1 MASLTLKN
9 TALILGSM
17 LIGGAL
23 TAALYARLTPVDAAA
38 PAAEQQRKVLFWYDP
53 MYPNT
58 RFDKPGK
65 SPFMDMDLVPK
76 YADEES
82 AAAGAPGVRIDP
94 TQTQNLGVKT
104 AAVTRGPLR
113 YAQTFPA
120 NISYNEY
127 QYVIMQA
134 RAAGF
139 INKVYPLTVGDKVKQ
154 GTPLLELTIPDWVEA
169 QSEYLLLQ
177 ETGGTATQ
185 VEGILERLRLAGMP
199 DDDIRRLKAT
209 RKIQTRFTL
218 KAPIDGVITAFD
230 LRAGMNIA
238 KDNVVAKIQGM
249 DPVWVSVAVPESIAW
264 LIKDA
269 SQFSIQVPAWPGK
282 TFRISKWTLL
292 PSVDSATRTLQLRLQ
307 VNNPDEALKP
317 GMNAYLQLTS
327 GTMIEWIIRRS
338 VANRFLVMMAA
349 LFLSIWGT
357 WTIIHTP
364 VDALPD
370 LSDVQVIVKT
380 RYPGQAPQI
389 VENQVTWPLTTTM
402 LSVPG
407 ARTVRGFSQF
417 GDSYV
422 YVIFEDGTDP
432 YWARSRVL
440 EYLNQVQGK
449 LPAGVSAEMG
459 PDATGV
465 GWVFEYA
472 LVDRSGKHDLAE
484 LRSLQDWFL
493 KYELKTI
500 PNVSEVASVGGVVK
514 EYQIVVD
521 PMKLTQYGI
530 SLGEVKSALD
540 ASNQEAGGSSVE
552 LAEAEY
558 MVRASG
564 YLQTLDD
571 FKNIVLKTG
580 DNGVPVYLGDVAR
593 VQIGPEMRRG
603 IAELNGEGEVAG
615 GVVILRSGKNARE
628 VISAVKEKLASLQSS
643 LPEGVEV
650 VTTYDRSQLIDRAID
665 NLSYKLLEEFIVVA
679 LVCALFL
686 WHVRSALVAII
697 SLPLGLCFA
706 FIMMHFQGLNANIMS
721 LGGIAIAV
729 GAMVDAA
736 IVMIEN
742 AHKRLEEWEHQHP
755 GEKLS
760 NDTRWKIIT
769 EASVEVGPALF
780 ISLLIIT
787 LSFIPI
793 FTLEGQE
800 GKLFGP
806 LAFTKTWS
814 MAGAALLAIVA
825 IPILMGFWIRGRIP
839 AENSNPLN
847 RFLIRIYH
855 PLLLKVLHWPK
866 TTLLIALLSILTVV
880 WPLNRVGGEFLPQI
894 NEGDLLYMPSTLPGI
909 SAAQAADMLQ
919 KTDKLIM
926 AVPEVARVFGK
937 TGKAETATDSAPLE
951 MVETTIQLKPQ
962 DQWRPGMTMEKIV
975 DELDK
980 TVRLPGL
987 ANLWVPPIRNRIDML
1002 STGIKSPIGIKVS
1015 GTNLAD
1021 IDAIAGQIEGVARS
1035 VPGVTSALA
1044 ERLVG
1049 GRYLDID
1056 IQREKAARYGMTVG
1070 DVQLFVSS
1078 AIGGAMVGETVEG
1091 VERYPINIRY
1101 PQSYR
1106 DSPETLRQ
1114 LPILTPLK
1122 QQIVLGDV
1130 AEVKVVTGPSMLKT
1144 ENARPTSWIYIDARD
1159 RDMVSV
1165 VHDLQQAIGKEVK
1178 LKPGISVSYSGQFE
1192 LLERANQKL
1201 KLMVPMTLMIIFV
1214 LLYLAFRRVGEALL
1228 IITSVPFALVG
1239 GIWFLYWMG
1248 FHLSVATGT
1257 GFIALAGVA
1266 AEFGVV
1272 MLMYLRHAIEAEP
1285 SLENPQTFSVDKLD
1299 EALYQGAVLRVRP
1312 KAMTVAVIIAGLL
1325 PILWG
1330 TGAGS
1335 EVMSRIAAPMI
1346 GGMIT
1351 APLLSLFIIPAA
1363 YKLMWLYRHRG
1374 KRSQ

>member
-1 MASLTLKN
+1 
-9 TALILGSM
+9 
-17 LIGGAL
+17 
-23 TAALYARLTPVDAAA
+23 
-38 PAAEQQRKVLFWYDP
+38 
-53 MYPNT
+53 
-58 RFDKPGK
+58 
-65 SPFMDMDLVPK
+65 
-76 YADEES
+76 
-82 AAAGAPGVRIDP
+82 
-94 TQTQNLGVKT
+94 
-104 AAVTRGPLR
+104 
-113 YAQTFPA
+113 
-120 NISYNEY
+120 
-127 QYVIMQA
+127 
-134 RAAGF
+134 
-139 INKVYPLTVGDKVKQ
+139 
-154 GTPLLELTIPDWVEA
+154 
-169 QSEYLLLQ
+169 
-177 ETGGTATQ
+177 
-185 VEGILERLRLAGMP
+185 
-199 DDDIRRLKAT
+199 
-209 RKIQTRFTL
+209 
-218 KAPIDGVITAFD
+218 
-230 LRAGMNIA
+230 
-238 KDNVVAKIQGM
+238 
-249 DPVWVSVAVPESIAW
+249 
-264 LIKDA
+264 
-269 SQFSIQVPAWPGK
+269 
-282 TFRISKWTLL
+282 
-292 PSVDSATRTLQLRLQ
+292 
-307 VNNPDEALKP
+307 
-317 GMNAYLQLTS
+317 
-327 GTMIEWIIRRS
+327 MIEWIIRRS
-338 VANRFLVMMAA
+338 VANRFLVMMGA

-407 ARTVRGFSQF
+407 AKTVRGFSQF

-615 GVVILRSGKNARE
+615 GVVILRSGKNA
-628 VISAVKEKLASLQSS
+628 
-643 LPEGVEV
+643 
-650 VTTYDRSQLIDRAID
+650 
-665 NLSYKLLEEFIVVA
+665 
-679 LVCALFL
+679 
-686 WHVRSALVAII
+686 
-697 SLPLGLCFA
+697 
-706 FIMMHFQGLNANIMS
+706 
-721 LGGIAIAV
+721 
-729 GAMVDAA
+729 
-736 IVMIEN
+736 
-742 AHKRLEEWEHQHP
+742 HKRLEEWEHQHP

-839 AENSNPLN
+839 AESSNPLN

-926 AVPEVARVFGK
+926 TVPEVARVFGK

-975 DELDK
+975 EELDK

-1021 IDAIAGQIEGVARS
+1021 IDAIAGQIEVVARS

-1363 YKLMWLYRHRG
+1363 YKLMWLSRHRG